1 MIKVSKNMEKI
12 KYIKPEIEQ
21 TFVEVP
27 MLGDPSLPV
36 VTPDDEEDSVDEN
49 GPFLGRRG
57 YSVWDEEDEEDEEDY
72 Y

>member
-1 MIKVSKNMEKI
+1 MEKI

-21 TFVEVP
+21 AVVEVQP
-27 MLGDPSLPV
+27 LMEPSLTV
-36 VTPDDEEDSVDEN
+36 VQEDSADDDTTVDEN

>member
-36 VTPDDEEDSVDEN
+36 VTPDDEETTVDDK